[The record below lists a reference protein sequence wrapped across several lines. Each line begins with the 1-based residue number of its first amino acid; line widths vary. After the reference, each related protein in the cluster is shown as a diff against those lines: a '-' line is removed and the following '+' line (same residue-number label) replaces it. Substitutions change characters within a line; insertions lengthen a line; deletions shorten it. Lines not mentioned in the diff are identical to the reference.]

1 MTHISSVAARPMSSS
16 APRCGLGWPRVA
28 VAAAALCTLAA
39 CKDPEV
45 PNYQSPTIDP
55 QAQSAVQQLIS
66 GMFSSTRGSTASGT
80 DLFYYIQAMSSFG
93 RDAGNFTN
101 TDSRYITEWMGA
113 GVAIPNSDFYGGVVW
128 DNLFRVVKTGNT
140 VLADIPTVT
149 PAYSASDAGLVTG
162 IVQTWKA
169 YNFMLLA
176 ETRDTNGVPVYG
188 VDMPQGQVAPI
199 LCNKD
204 VWAYITALLDSG
216 ETALEKGTAGPL
228 PVILPN
234 GFNGASLAGPPGS
247 VGTFAGFN
255 RALRAKAGLEYAYAI
270 ARQKGAAAAPSN
282 TSAGSPDVAA
292 LTAADAAAKA
302 SFIFNGGA
310 VEYVQTTPAP
320 FADPFGVYHSFSGAS
335 GDQPNPYFTGLTTMF
350 VVDAADSEIIADPA
364 DKRAGKII
372 PNIAPPGQKTY
383 NAIVSQAL
391 TSGNY
396 PSATAPIPIIRNEDL
411 VLIDAAIQLGL
422 GQSANAVTLINA
434 VRTAAGAATVAPA
447 GFVATRNQLLHE
459 FRASNILESGED
471 RTIMIRNYGVEAQY
485 TTTWGAKDLHTMIEP
500 IPVAD
505 NSARNGNITPQCSP

>member
-1 MTHISSVAARPMSSS
+1 
-16 APRCGLGWPRVA
+16 
-28 VAAAALCTLAA
+28 
-39 CKDPEV
+39 V
-45 PNYQSPTIDP
+45 PNYQSPTINP
-55 QAQSAVQQLIS
+55 QSQSAVQQVIT
-66 GMFSSTRGSTASGT
+66 GIFSATRGSVASGT
-80 DLFYYIQAMSSFG
+80 DLFYYLQAMSSFG

-101 TDSRYITEWMGA
+101 TDSRYITEWLGN
-113 GVAIPNSDFYGGVVW
+113 GVPIPNSDFYGGVVW
-128 DNLFRVVKTGNT
+128 DNLFRVAKSANLILTN
-140 VLADIPTVT
+140 LPTVT
-149 PAYSASDAGLVTG
+149 PAYSASDAGLITG

-188 VDMPQGQVAPI
+188 IDMPQGQVAPI

-216 ETALEKGTAGPL
+216 ETALAQGKPGPL

-234 GFNGASLAGPPGS
+234 GMSGVSLAGAPGS

-270 ARQKGAAAAPSN
+270 ARAQGGAATPGPS
-282 TSAGSPDVAA
+282 SAGSPDVTA

-310 VEYVQTTPAP
+310 VEYVQTTAAP
-320 FADPFGVYHSFSGAS
+320 YADPFGVYHSFSGAS

-350 VVDAADSEIIADPA
+350 VMDAADSEIIADPA

-372 PNIAPPGQKTY
+372 TSIASPGQPKY
-383 NAIVSQAL
+383 NAVVSQAL
-391 TSGNY
+391 TMGTY
-396 PSATAPIPIIRNEDL
+396 PAATAPIPIVRNEDL

-422 GQSANAVTLINA
+422 GQTGNAVTLINA
-434 VRTAAGAATVAPA
+434 VRTAAGAATVNPA
-447 GFVATRNQLLHE
+447 GFVAIRNQLLHE

-471 RTIMIRNYGVEAQY
+471 RTIMIRNYGVETQY
-485 TTTWGAKDLHTMIEP
+485 TTTWGAKDLHTTVEP
-500 IPVAD
+500 IPVSD
-505 NSARNGNITPQCSP
+505 NSARNGNITPQCSK